1 MRKSLLLPIAGVAL
15 LSATVFQALQ
25 ASPSS
30 SRPQAP
36 APAHART
43 LAAEGRVVAYP
54 GAEVSLAAERTGRL
68 TQMRVR
74 EGQRVRRGELIAEID
89 GAELRAARDEAAA
102 RLREA
107 EAELRLADLNRD
119 RRRQLRAEGVV
130 AALELDQAER
140 DLDTTRARLET
151 ARAELQRYEAQLAK
165 TRVVAPISG
174 TVTLR
179 AADAGEMVDVG
190 RPIVTLADLDR
201 LRVEGEA
208 DEADAALLTVGAPV
222 TIEVPGRPDQQWRG
236 RVEEL
241 ADTVTL
247 RRMKPQDPARPTD
260 TRVLSVK
267 VAFAE
272 KTPLRLGT
280 TVELRIEPAR

>member
-1 MRKSLLLPIAGVAL
+1 MRKTLLPAAAGVVL
-15 LSATVFQALQ
+15 LSVTVFQALQ
-25 ASPSS
+25 AAPTATP
-30 SRPQAP
+30 PQAP
-36 APAHART
+36 APALTRT

-68 TQMRVR
+68 VQVRVQ

-89 GAELRAARDEAAA
+89 GAELRAAHDEALA
-102 RLREA
+102 RAREA
-107 EAELRLADLNRD
+107 EAELRLAGLNQQ
-119 RRRQLRAEGVV
+119 RRRQLRADGVV
-130 AALELDQAER
+130 ATLELDQAER
-140 DLDTTRARLET
+140 DLETARARLET
-151 ARAELQRYEAQLAK
+151 ARAEVQRYEAQLAK
-165 TRVVAPISG
+165 TRILAPLTG
-174 TVTLR
+174 TVTVR

-190 RPIVTLADLDR
+190 SPIATLADLDR
-201 LRVEGEA
+201 LRIEGEA
-208 DEADAALLTVGAPV
+208 DEADAAFLKVGAAV

-247 RRMKPQDPARPTD
+247 RKIKPQDPSRPTD

-280 TVELRIEPAR
+280 TVELRIDPAR